1 MRFRLV
7 VSRFLP
13 CYIAGVVLLAA
24 GACHSARP
32 AGAPALADDAHSTFD
47 LTGVVYDETSGRPLA
62 GVLVVLEADPPRQS
76 TTNDRGI
83 YVITDAPRGEYAV
96 SARRIGFFI
105 ERREV
110 DATCP
115 ITLVD
120 SAGRRIAG
128 GGPCEPKHQ
137 RLNFLMRQHS
147 VR

>member
-1 MRFRLV
+1 MTRW
-7 VSRFLP
+7 LP
-13 CYIAGVVLLAA
+13 GVIAGTALLVAA
-24 GACHSARP
+24 SCHPTRP
-32 AGAPALADDAHSTFD
+32 AGAPAFADNSDSTFD
-47 LTGVVYDETSGRPLA
+47 LTGVVYDETSGHRLA

-83 YVITDAPRGEYAV
+83 YVFTHAPRGEYAV
-96 SARRIGFFI
+96 SARHIGYFV

-115 ITLVD
+115 VTIVD
-120 SAGRRIAG
+120 SAGRRIGG

-137 RLNFLMRQHS
+137 RMNFLMRQHS